1 MMVNTTTPPVPVPVS
16 SNQKAWLV
24 CIGLQ
29 AISGILSIFSVAA
42 SNPPLAITILLGV
55 TGGIVSLLTFIRPL
69 RVSAHNQVHAYK
81 KWLILGWF
89 IGSLLA
95 LAVHPALWVIGLF
108 PLIQFQRFLP
118 KFKTTQVPWLV
129 GGAVIL
135 LVGINTWHLLHNT
148 ATIQLMVN
156 RINLPLWV
164 ASCLPPLLY
173 YALTQVHLST
183 MLAVQQGVL
192 MQQSTLALTDA
203 LTGLGNRRYFDETLS
218 REMARTK
225 RNASPLS
232 LVLLDID
239 FFKKINDVYGHTTG
253 DTVLKELA
261 TLIASNL
268 RQCDWIARYGGEE
281 YALILPDTP
290 CLEALKLLERLR
302 LLVEKY
308 VFDRGHSPMKITVS
322 LGITQYDVKRHTL
335 SSFIAEADE
344 ALYEAKH
351 HGRNQVRVYGL
362 GAAGDTLV
370 NPQAVME
377 ARHVS
382 LYTMG

>member
-1 MMVNTTTPPVPVPVS
+1 MMTAVTPVGL
-16 SNQKAWLV
+16 SNQKAWLS
-24 CIGLQ
+24 CISLQLMAGLLALFSFAPSALLMGIGIGL
-29 AISGILSIFSVAA
+29 S
-42 SNPPLAITILLGV
+42 LAIFVVLTLSMV
-55 TGGIVSLLTFIRPL
+55 RSFRVSLHNKVHPYKNWL
-69 RVSAHNQVHAYK
+69 VS
-81 KWLILGWF
+81 GWF
-89 IGSLLA
+89 VGSLLMVA
-95 LAVHPALWVIGLF
+95 IHPALLVVGLF
-108 PLIQFQRFLP
+108 PLVQFQRFLP
-118 KFKTTQVPWLV
+118 KFNLSQVPWLV
-129 GGAVIL
+129 GAASVV
-135 LVGINTWHLLHNT
+135 LVGLSAWQLKINPSSIKLLAYGVNT
-148 ATIQLMVN
+148 A
-156 RINLPLWV
+156 LWM
-164 ASCLPPLLY
+164 SSFIPLLIT
-173 YALTQVHLST
+173 YALTQVHLRT
-183 MLAVQQGVL
+183 LLEVQNGQL
-192 MQQSTLALTDA
+192 LQQSTLALTDA
-203 LTGLGNRRYFDETLS
+203 LTGLGNRRYFDETLT

-261 TLIASNL
+261 ILIATNL

-302 LLVEKY
+302 LLVEKH
-308 VFDRGHSPMKITVS
+308 VFDRDHSPMKVTVS

-335 SSFIAEADE
+335 ESFVAEADT

-362 GAAGDTLV
+362 GAAGDTLIS
-370 NPQAVME
+370 PQVLIE
-377 ARHVS
+377 SRHTS